1 MTIEW
6 KTTVAR
12 PSAGSASRS
21 ASQSPAA
28 ERSTEA
34 GTDAATSSAA
44 CRSAMRHR
52 WSGQTYESSVKR
64 PSAEVGSIGRVSQ
77 PRRSIT
83 VPATAKDGG
92 GKASRTGEAAS
103 PHVRPSVS

>member
-28 ERSTEA
+28 ARSTEA

-44 CRSAMRHR
+44 DSSFMRQR
-52 WSGQTYESSVKR
+52 WSGQTYESSVTR
-64 PSAEVGSIGRVSQ
+64 PSAEVGSIGRGSQ

-83 VPATAKDGG
+83 VVATSMGGG
-92 GKASRTGEAAS
+92 GKASRTGEAAA
-103 PHVRPSVS
+103 PHACPSVS